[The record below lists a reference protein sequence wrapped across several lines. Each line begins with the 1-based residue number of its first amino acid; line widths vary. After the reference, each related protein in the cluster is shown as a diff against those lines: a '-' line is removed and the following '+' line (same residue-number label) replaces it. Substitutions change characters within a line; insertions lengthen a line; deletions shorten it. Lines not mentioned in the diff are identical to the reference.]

1 MRSLKRPTPLP
12 AAEAGPRLRE
22 LVEQVVQNSGT
33 TVLIGGSGS
42 REKAVLVDARHY
54 ELLVYRSE
62 LLREQAGEPFR
73 LAGSIEMTCSDEEL
87 EEGIAEN
94 RRRQAELFEAK
105 MRRWMED

>member
-1 MRSLKRPTPLP
+1 MRPLERPIPLP

-33 TVLIGGSGS
+33 TVLIGSGS

-54 ELLVYRSE
+54 ELLVYRAE
-62 LLREQAGEPFR
+62 LLRDRAGEPFR
-73 LAGSIEMTCSDEEL
+73 VAGSIEITCSDEEL